1 MGAIDLC
8 QAGWKKQT
16 PSKRKVQTRPGKNNR
31 HAQKKNIP
39 PYTECYLEIQR
50 YLRRSDLSIQDVKY
64 FTELLEYL
72 DDEIVI

>member
-1 MGAIDLC
+1 M
-8 QAGWKKQT
+8 
-16 PSKRKVQTRPGKNNR
+16 KRKRQQTIT
-31 HAQKKNIP
+31 KKNIP